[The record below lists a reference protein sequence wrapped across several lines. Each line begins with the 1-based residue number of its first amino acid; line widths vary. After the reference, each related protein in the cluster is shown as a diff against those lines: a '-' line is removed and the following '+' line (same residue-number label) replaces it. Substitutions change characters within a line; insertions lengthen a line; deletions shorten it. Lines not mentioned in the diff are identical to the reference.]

1 MKDFIF
7 LFRANY
13 KDMAGVS
20 PEQMQARTQKWMDWV
35 GSIAAQNKLSSRGN
49 RLTPDGKV
57 VKKGNVV
64 TDGPFTEIKE
74 SVLGFIVVKAQ
85 SFEEA
90 VKLSEGCPLF
100 ASDDTSLEVRELDT
114 TV

>member
-7 LFRANY
+7 LFRADY
-13 KDMAGVS
+13 KELGQAS

-49 RLTPDGKV
+49 RLNPAGKV
-57 VKKGNVV
+57 VKQGNVV

-74 SVLGFIVVKAQ
+74 SVLGYIVVKA
-85 SFEEA
+85 ETIDEA
-90 VKLSEGCPLF
+90 VKLSEGCPIF
-100 ASDDTSLEVRELDT
+100 VSDGTVEVREFD
-114 TV
+114 VI